1 MTVKR
6 IFSLKRLSVLLAVL
20 IVTLLCSGCED
31 LQEQQEEKIK
41 EQISQ
46 AEELLEQ
53 QEYQDAQEILEQLLE
68 EYPEDSRAYGLL
80 SDLFLTQNDWKSARD
95 ILEQGIKSAETPG
108 SLKEKQGSLS
118 KKIAEQESAAAVLQP
133 AVTYW
138 GSTYFWKYSS
148 ASVEAQGAAPE
159 YPFRSDAEN
168 QLIRRGGDGKEQVLY
183 TGPGSGDVVIFQDR
197 LYFSAGEQGMG
208 CVPPEGGEVSFTPGA
223 SPVGCDLSSEVLL
236 LATQQGET
244 PLLETMGKDGNRAI
258 IAEGTLLSFTDGLVY
273 FQSPGEES
281 GRRASLCSIKPD
293 GSDETLLAQVML
305 YSGEG
310 GVRQVQAIEDTVY
323 FSHGRYRAEDGVFEE
338 GSLFRVQA
346 DGSGFS
352 RLFSISSP
360 VFSIYLDGET
370 PILRY
375 QANGGECRL
384 TEIPM
389 GSPSSVCLN
398 LDSRTSSNS
407 PMPCGPIGVPFTDGK
422 GNLWLY
428 PDRSGTPTQL
438 LSSSEGYLSTGNLP
452 ADISQ
457 DGASWNTVSQPCI
470 SGGYL
475 YFTAI
480 ESTYDHAGD
489 TSGGAAGFRRVSSR
503 AMRKSLSTGETEV
516 LFTY

>member
-1 MTVKR
+1 MKR
-6 IFSLKRLSVLLAVL
+6 IFSLRRLSVLLAVL
-20 IVTLLCSGCED
+20 IAVLLCSGCED

-68 EYPEDSRAYGLL
+68 EYPEDPRAYGLL
-80 SDLFLTQNDWKSARD
+80 SDLYLINNDWKNARD
-95 ILEQGIKSAETPG
+95 ILEQGIKSAEAAD
-108 SLKEKQGSLS
+108 SLKEKQESLS

-133 AVTYW
+133 VVTYW

-148 ASVEAQGAAPE
+148 ASVESQGAAPE
-159 YPFRSDAEN
+159 YPFRSDTEN
-168 QLIRRGGDGKEQVLY
+168 QLIRRGEDGKEQVLY

-223 SPVGCDLSSEVLL
+223 SPAGCDLSSGVLF

-244 PLLETMGKDGNRAI
+244 PLLETMGKDGNRAV
-258 IAEGTLLSFTDGLVY
+258 IAEGTLLSFSDGLVY
-273 FQSPGEES
+273 FQSPGDES
-281 GRRASLCSIKPD
+281 GRRASLCSVKPD
-293 GSDETLLAQVML
+293 GSDETLLAQIML

-310 GVRQVQAIEDTVY
+310 KIGQVQALEDTVY
-323 FSHGRYRAEDGVFEE
+323 FSYGRYPAESGVLEE
-338 GSLFRVQA
+338 GGLFRVQA
-346 DGSGFS
+346 DGSNFS
-352 RLFSISSP
+352 RMFSISSP
-360 VFSIYLDGET
+360 LFSLYLDGET

-375 QANGGECRL
+375 QTNGGESRL
-384 TEIPM
+384 AEIPM
-389 GSPSSVCLN
+389 GSPSSICLN
-398 LDSRTSSNS
+398 LDSGTSSNS
-407 PMPCGPIGVPFTDGK
+407 PMPCGPIGSPFTDGK

-428 PDRSGTPTQL
+428 PDLSGTPTQL
-438 LSSSEGYLSTGNLP
+438 LSSSEGYLSTGSLP

-457 DGASWNTVSQPCI
+457 DGASWHTISQPCL

-480 ESTYDHAGD
+480 ESVYDHAGD
-489 TSGGAAGFRRVSSR
+489 TSGGTAGFRRVSSR
-503 AMRKSLSTGETEV
+503 AMRKSLSSGEIEE